1 MVEILPVRDKIL
13 QESACLHCGIKYA
26 PELMAYAAYSN
37 GKLSGICQF
46 SVNSGYA
53 SIVDLK
59 IANNTNDNQLSIII
73 GCAVLNFID
82 FCGVSLAK
90 CESKS
95 ISEDVLISIGFS
107 KNSDGIYEIDIPHY
121 INR

>member
-1 MVEILPVRDKIL
+1 MVEILPVRDKLL
-13 QESACLHCGIKYA
+13 QESACLHCGVKYS

-46 SVNSGYA
+46 SVNSSYA
-53 SIVDLK
+53 SLIDLK
-59 IANNTNDNQLSIII
+59 TTDKQLSIII
-73 GCAVLNFID
+73 GCAVLDFID
-82 FCGVSLAK
+82 LCGVSLAK

-95 ISEDVLISIGFS
+95 ISEDILSAIGFS
-107 KNSDGIYEIDIPHY
+107 KNSDGIYEIDIPRY

>member
-1 MVEILPVRDKIL
+1 MIEILPVQDKLL
-13 QESACLHCGIKYA
+13 QESACLISGIKYD

-37 GKLSGICQF
+37 GRLAGICQF
-46 SVNSGYA
+46 AVNSAFA

-59 IANNTNDNQLSIII
+59 SDNKKLSIII
-73 GCAVLNFID
+73 SCAVLHFID
-82 FCGVSLAK
+82 LCGVSFAK

-95 ISEDVLISIGFS
+95 INEDILISVGFS
-107 KNSDGIYEIDIPHY
+107 KNSDGIYEIDIPRY